1 MRRRPA
7 QPLIQIRKEIKKNM
21 EFPCKDCCNYDR
33 CLAIADEITDR
44 TVISPNIE
52 DGYIMFRDEFIESN
66 EPELT
71 YDILTRLQE
80 ICNKIKDYFPFETI
94 SRDFILVYPVD
105 KKVSI
110 TEEEWDDRQEQFFV
124 IWDIYKMI
132 DRLLPEQ
139 EQLV

>member
-1 MRRRPA
+1 
-7 QPLIQIRKEIKKNM
+7 M

-110 TEEEWDDRQEQFFV
+110 TEEEWDDRQEQFFE